1 MHESGHL
8 GHLVELNCTRRSF
21 FASFSKTL
29 IWSPLQMRTTVA
41 SNVRLLPFG
50 TVVEELL
57 PLSSPFVELG
67 VFA

>member
-1 MHESGHL
+1 
-8 GHLVELNCTRRSF
+8 
-21 FASFSKTL
+21 
-29 IWSPLQMRTTVA
+29 MRTTVA

-57 PLSSPFVELG
+57 PLSSPFVELA